1 MKTIYLTGTV
11 NDMKAEY
18 EAICEQALPKINSFL
33 SEYGEEAVICGLNYD
48 SDDEAC
54 RRELKSCFRE
64 MKKDGTYFVVLMGD
78 KYGDIPS
85 NEVTDGLLEKSGISS
100 DDNVKGKSVFDI
112 ELTYAAMANL
122 DKTLFYM
129 REPLNKKELNGTMR
143 KIYIAGFGEGGK
155 VKKLKAAV
163 KEAEGAHIHE
173 YALSCENGIP
183 TKESAEKL
191 AHRIAEDIIVLITDD
206 LKKQPVK
213 PEIKEESEKEE
224 VPKIPQ
230 PEGINTDVK
239 IEKIDTPIW
248 DSVQQGEKYNP
259 EKLRNEAVQ
268 IAKNAMLIEQKD
280 PETSGDMYDESLE
293 MFKRIRDDVKV
304 GNRFNDE
311 LDKKKIELV
320 TDECIRD
327 IGLTYNAYARIEF
340 NAKNFDGASAWGK
353 QAIEAFTK
361 YQKKYPRLQIV
372 IDLSNVWMLMGAAL
386 ANSGNMP
393 EAIDLLCA
401 AMSCFDVLIHA
412 KDFKAPNDF
421 MKKYQSIAQMAHN
434 ICINEKSG
442 ECAKKWLKFCQQQSF
457 NLSKMGDNQGMIN
470 YVNFSIALFE
480 YQIYTQKNLDNVI
493 QYVNMIHEMSQLFL
507 RQRNGEMLQLISDK
521 GRNLLEVAGDNE
533 RVEDIVC
540 SIITL
545 QANYFFSSGQQ
556 ENALKN
562 YKEVI
567 EKRSK
572 YEESS
577 EWGKRLVIAAD
588 NARIASAYTE
598 LNRLDEAKEHY
609 EKAISILEK
618 LDNCYTE
625 EKLFGELASA
635 YMNYSVCLGKRGDTK
650 TALEKIKKASEL
662 IEGKKLKE
670 QGLMLLRRRIRRM
683 YAIAS
688 DSSATQ
694 MYSPELMKAAKSE
707 IERLQKADGVIK
719 QNDFETGAIMIE
731 KALVTLK
738 ELNVIDIVLPSESY
752 AANLT
757 VCGSLYDDKLNN
769 KEKAQ
774 NMYKQAWAVLND
786 MERDG
791 LILNPNLVNNL
802 KKRMGIN

>member
-1 MKTIYLTGTV
+1 
-11 NDMKAEY
+11 
-18 EAICEQALPKINSFL
+18 
-33 SEYGEEAVICGLNYD
+33 
-48 SDDEAC
+48 
-54 RRELKSCFRE
+54 
-64 MKKDGTYFVVLMGD
+64 
-78 KYGDIPS
+78 
-85 NEVTDGLLEKSGISS
+85 
-100 DDNVKGKSVFDI
+100 
-112 ELTYAAMANL
+112 
-122 DKTLFYM
+122 
-129 REPLNKKELNGTMR
+129 
-143 KIYIAGFGEGGK
+143 
-155 VKKLKAAV
+155 
-163 KEAEGAHIHE
+163 
-173 YALSCENGIP
+173 
-183 TKESAEKL
+183 
-191 AHRIAEDIIVLITDD
+191 
-206 LKKQPVK
+206 
-213 PEIKEESEKEE
+213 
-224 VPKIPQ
+224 
-230 PEGINTDVK
+230 
-239 IEKIDTPIW
+239 
-248 DSVQQGEKYNP
+248 
-259 EKLRNEAVQ
+259 
-268 IAKNAMLIEQKD
+268 
-280 PETSGDMYDESLE
+280 
-293 MFKRIRDDVKV
+293 
-304 GNRFNDE
+304 
-311 LDKKKIELV
+311 
-320 TDECIRD
+320 
-327 IGLTYNAYARIEF
+327 
-340 NAKNFDGASAWGK
+340 
-353 QAIEAFTK
+353 
-361 YQKKYPRLQIV
+361 
-372 IDLSNVWMLMGAAL
+372 
-386 ANSGNMP
+386 
-393 EAIDLLCA
+393 
-401 AMSCFDVLIHA
+401 
-412 KDFKAPNDF
+412 
-421 MKKYQSIAQMAHN
+421 
-434 ICINEKSG
+434 
-442 ECAKKWLKFCQQQSF
+442 
-457 NLSKMGDNQGMIN
+457 
-470 YVNFSIALFE
+470 
-480 YQIYTQKNLDNVI
+480 
-493 QYVNMIHEMSQLFL
+493 
-507 RQRNGEMLQLISDK
+507 MLQLISDK

-533 RVEDIVC
+533 RIEDIVC

-786 MERDG
+786 MEHDG